1 MRAIYKWSSIL
12 ALWILAMVPASAET
26 LHAGMSGDA
35 VTALQN
41 SLVAAGYLARTVDGD
56 YGSTTKEAVY
66 LFQKDKGL
74 TATGEADDATRD
86 AIRRAEGAGYR
97 NGGGVV
103 YAEGNRGDVISDMQQ
118 RLQEAGSL
126 KGDIDGVYGG
136 DTVKAVKDFQ
146 RSRGFPVSGAIDEV
160 TYSALRD
167 ISAGTPAPAVSSGGE
182 SYGVGDLEGEADG
195 IYGGQT
201 EDAVTAFQK
210 EQGIPVTGGVNSETR
225 AKLNEVYVAQT
236 GDYILSE
243 GARGKRVIHLQN
255 QLLLHGY
262 DPGVVDGVFGA
273 GTADAIRML
282 QDETG
287 LETTGVAD
295 EDVWDALD
303 NAPYFRGKYTKT
315 YHMRSTAY
323 TPYDGGGEGHT
334 ALGGFAGKGHAAVD
348 PSVIPLGS
356 IVFIEGYGYAICDD
370 IGGAIHGNI
379 IDVGVDTLAQAYQWG
394 TKSRVKV
401 YLVR

>member
-1 MRAIYKWSSIL
+1 M
-12 ALWILAMVPASAET
+12 
-26 LHAGMSGDA
+26 
-35 VTALQN
+35 
-41 SLVAAGYLARTVDGD
+41 
-56 YGSTTKEAVY
+56 
-66 LFQKDKGL
+66 FQKDKGL

-86 AIRRAEGAGYR
+86 ALRRAEGAGYR

-160 TYSALRD
+160 TYHALRD
-167 ISAGTPAPAVSSGGE
+167 ISAGTPALAVSSGGE
-182 SYGVGDLEGEADG
+182 SYGVGDSGSDVKTIQRKLKRLGYLEGEADG

-201 EDAVTAFQK
+201 EDAVTTFQK
-210 EQGIPVTGGVNSETR
+210 EQGLSVTGGVNSATR
-225 AKLNEVYVAQT
+225 TKLNEVYVAQT

-273 GTADAIRML
+273 GTADAIRRL